1 MTVAKPSGTG
11 VHPLLAA
18 AFDALDHAGAS
29 WCVLRGEAELDR
41 PRDVDLLVPDGDLAR
56 ALPALADLGFVRLPA
71 IGHGLHRFFVTYD
84 EGAGVWLRLDIVGEL
99 GFGAYGA
106 LASDATAA
114 CLGRAMKSG
123 PVRLLARDDA
133 FWTLLVR
140 CLLDLGEVPPR
151 HAPRVQELA
160 PGATDANPLAL
171 ELEQVL
177 PPGWTVARV
186 RTLAQEAS
194 WSELSALAPEVRR
207 RWARRRPA
215 MFLRRRAT
223 GTALRLA
230 RPLYTALRAR
240 GISLALLGP
249 DGSGKS
255 RHVGSF
261 AEAFTLLPVRTVY
274 LGLYSYERTPG
285 RTGRLG
291 RPVLLAWLVRT
302 RLAIAWHL
310 RRGRVVVCDRHTLEA
325 HLREPATGTPAR
337 LRRHLIALAAPR
349 PDVLI
354 ILDAP
359 AHVLAARKP
368 EHTVAELEEQRQR
381 YRELARRVP
390 GAVAL
395 DTAGDR
401 ESALR
406 GIVAILWNSYT
417 QAMRSGI
424 PARVRQ

>member
-1 MTVAKPSGTG
+1 MTVANASGTS

-18 AFDALDHAGAS
+18 AFDALDYAEAS

-56 ALPALADLGFVRLPA
+56 ATPALAELGFVRLPA
-71 IGHGLHRFFVTYD
+71 VGHGLHRFFVTYD
-84 EGAGVWLRLDIVGEL
+84 EETGAWLRLDVVREL
-99 GFGAYGA
+99 GFGKYGA
-106 LASDATAA
+106 LASEATAG

-140 CLLDLGEVPPR
+140 CLLDLGEVPLR

-160 PGATDANPLAL
+160 HGATDANPLAL
-171 ELEQVL
+171 ELEPVL
-177 PPGWTVARV
+177 PAGWTVARV
-186 RTLAQEAS
+186 RTLAEEAS
-194 WSELSALAPEVRR
+194 WSDLSALAPEVSR

-215 MFLRRRAT
+215 MFLRRRAA

-230 RPLYTALRAR
+230 RPLFTALRAR

-255 RHVGSF
+255 TLVDSF

-274 LGLYSYERTPG
+274 LGLYSDVRTPG
-285 RTGRLG
+285 RSGRLG
-291 RPVLLAWLVRT
+291 WAVRLAWLVRA
-302 RLAIAWHL
+302 RPAIAWHVL
-310 RRGRVVVCDRHTLEA
+310 RGRVVACDRHTLEA
-325 HLREPATGTPAR
+325 LLGEPAGGTLGRVRRRLVAR
-337 LRRHLIALAAPR
+337 AAPR

-354 ILDAP
+354 VLDAP

-368 EHTVAELEEQRQR
+368 EHTAAELEEQRQR

-390 GAVAL
+390 GAVVL
-395 DTAGDR
+395 DTAGGL
-401 ESALR
+401 ESAVR
-406 GIVAILWNSYT
+406 GIVALLWTTYT
-417 QAMRSGI
+417 QSTRSGM
-424 PARVRQ
+424 PARRRQ